1 MNFRPL
7 IKFRLN
13 SYAPAIRFLIMAKTI
28 LFLVFI
34 TFQATASTYGQNVS
48 LNMKNAPLYKVL
60 LEIEK
65 QSGYNVLFNNQ
76 MLKNTVRVNVSLTD
90 APVEVALK
98 ECFEG
103 QPVIYII
110 EAKTVVIQTKTFSA
124 VNVATKDITVTGI
137 ITDNKGVTLPGV
149 SVKVKG
155 TSNGVVSDLN
165 GRFSIRVVNDGVL
178 VFSYV
183 GFTTQEVAVSNK
195 TTININLI
203 EENKSLNE
211 VVVIGYGTAKR
222 KDLTGSVSSIDTKTI
237 KDLAVTRVDQALS
250 GKVAG
255 VQVKTTSGEPGA
267 APQVRIRGISSISA
281 GSGPLYVVD
290 GFPIDNIQTLNPNDI
305 ESLDVLKD
313 ASATAIYGSRGS
325 NGVIIINTKRGK
337 SGKPALTFDSYY
349 GFQQVLKVPRLKNS
363 IEEANYYYDGIKNQ
377 NIDAGNSIIG
387 APATWKVAV
396 PQDILDVLSGKN
408 TIDENALDAILV
420 RAPQKQYQLTAAGGN
435 DGIRYYVS
443 GEYLDQD
450 GIVKNSWF
458 KRYNIRA
465 NFDATLSKRLTV
477 KLNLNPSYAERS
489 ALPVTGTGPNAS
501 DVAGSVVSAVAVNPF
516 YPLQDANGSYT
527 IFRGLS
533 ANGDFQ
539 NPLAVVNET
548 VANTKIFGFVG
559 NLNANY
565 KITDNLNLNL
575 LLGGNLLTV
584 KDMTFKPQLAVFFN
598 NPAFGTDAQN
608 LDVNWLS
615 EYTVNYNKTF
625 GKHAFSAV
633 GGFTAQKDVFS
644 SNSLNSNRF
653 PNNLVPTLSAT
664 SGQITYGTSNTSEW
678 SLLSYL
684 ARLNYNYASKYYVT
698 ASIRTDGSSR
708 FGTEKKYGVFPS
720 AALAW
725 RLSQEDFLKEAT
737 FISDLKLRASY
748 GKTGNNNIGN
758 YQQYALINY
767 RSYPFANAAVGGYS
781 PGQLPNPLL
790 TWETQQS
797 INAGMDLN
805 LFDTRIRLTAD
816 YFQSVNSNLLLN
828 VNVPAITGFSSALQ
842 NIGEV
847 KNQGWEFV
855 LGTDNFR
862 GKFQWSTDFN
872 ISSYKNKVTKLGP
885 QGEPIYSGTNVT
897 MIGQPIGMFYGYK
910 TDGIFKNQGDVDK
923 GPIYNPGAAD
933 RSRPGDIRFVDISGP
948 NGVPDGII
956 NSFDRTIMGSPYPN
970 FYYGMTNRFSYKNL
984 SLNINVQGVHGN
996 HIYNLS
1002 RGSGN
1007 STRGRYRGY
1016 TFTNNYWK
1024 SADDPGDGVT
1034 PRPNNSPTGG
1044 VRENSQAFL
1053 DFGSY
1058 LRINN
1063 ITLGYVLP
1071 DSFIKKIGFT
1081 SVRFYVTATNPFI
1094 FTKNTAF
1101 NPDVSNNTS
1110 ALNPGLEANDYPIAK
1125 SVVLGINLAF

>member
-7 IKFRLN
+7 IKFRQK
-13 SYAPAIRFLIMAKTI
+13 SYAPTIRFLIMAKTI
-28 LFLVFI
+28 LFLVFV
-34 TFQATASTYGQNVS
+34 TFQATASIYGQTIS
-48 LNMKNAPLYKVL
+48 LNIKNAPLHKVL
-60 LEIEK
+60 LQIEK

-76 MLKNTVRVNVSLTD
+76 MLKNTVPVNVSLTD
-90 APVEVALK
+90 VPVEVALK

-103 QPVIYII
+103 QPVTYII
-110 EAKTVVIQTKTFSA
+110 EAKTVVVQTKTLPPVTIA
-124 VNVATKDITVTGI
+124 KKDIIVTGI
-137 ITDNKGVTLPGV
+137 ITGNKGISLPGV

-155 TSNGVVSDLN
+155 TSNGVVTDIN
-165 GRFSIRVVNDGVL
+165 GKFSIRVATDGIL

-183 GFTTQEVAVSNK
+183 GFASQEIAINNQ
-195 TTININLI
+195 TTINIKLA

-222 KDLTGSVSSIDTKTI
+222 KDLTGSVSSIDTKVI

-325 NGVIIINTKRGK
+325 NGVIIINTKHGK

-349 GFQQVLKVPRLKNS
+349 GFQQVLKVPKLKNS
-363 IEEANYYYDGIKNQ
+363 IQEANYYYDGIKNQ
-377 NIDAGNSIIG
+377 NIDAGNSIAG

-420 RAPQKQYQLTAAGGN
+420 RAPQKQYQLTASGGN
-435 DGIRYYVS
+435 DGIRYYMS

-465 NFDATLSKRLTV
+465 NFDATISKRLTV

-516 YPLQDANGSYT
+516 YPLRNASGGYT

-548 VANTKIFGFVG
+548 IANTKIFGFVG
-559 NLNANY
+559 NINANY
-565 KITDNLNLNL
+565 KITDDLSLNV
-575 LLGGNLLTV
+575 LLGGNLLAF
-584 KDMTFKPQLAVFFN
+584 KDMTFKPQLPVFFN
-598 NPAFGTDAQN
+598 NLAFGTDAQN

-615 EYTVNYNKTF
+615 EYTINYNKTF

-644 SNSLNSNRF
+644 SNSLNSNKF

-684 ARLNYNYASKYYVT
+684 ARLNYNYASKYYIT

-708 FGTEKKYGVFPS
+708 FGAEKKYGVFPS

-725 RLSQEDFLKEAT
+725 RVSQETFLKKAH
-737 FISDLKLRASY
+737 FITDLKLRASY

-758 YQQYALINY
+758 YQQFALINY
-767 RSYPFANAAVGGYS
+767 QSYPFANAAIGGYS
-781 PGQLPNPLL
+781 PGQLSNPFL

-797 INAGMDLN
+797 INTGMDLS
-805 LFDTRIRLTAD
+805 LFDTRLRLTAD
-816 YFQSVNSNLLLN
+816 YFHSVNSNLLLN
-828 VNVPAITGFSSALQ
+828 VNIPSITGFNTALQ

-855 LGTDNFR
+855 LGTDNLR

-872 ISSYKNKVTKLGP
+872 ISTYKNKVTKLGP

-910 TDGIFKNQGDVDK
+910 TNGIFKNQAEVDK

-970 FYYGMTNRFSYKNL
+970 FYYGMTNRFSYKNI
-984 SLNINVQGVHGN
+984 SLNVNVQGVHGN
-996 HIYNLS
+996 QIYDLS

-1016 TFTNNYWK
+1016 AFTNNYWK

-1071 DSFIKKIGFT
+1071 EPLIKKISFT

-1101 NPDVSNNTS
+1101 NPDVSTNAS

-1125 SVVLGINLAF
+1125 SFVLGINLAF